1 MTQEL
6 WFAVWQ
12 SLVMGF
18 AFLVPFAFCRVAD
31 IAFGAV
37 LASKLDNL
45 VFDYKKLLKGILYT
59 IVTLIGLACLIA
71 GITMIPELLQY
82 YNVTVVDAT
91 ALKDIIDVIMI
102 ISTIVVSAYTYGK
115 DAYTKFKTLLQKGEV
130 STVITTSTSDV
141 GDAE

>member
-6 WFAVWQ
+6 WITVWQ
-12 SLVMGF
+12 SLIMGF
-18 AFLVPFAFCRVAD
+18 AFLVPFAFCRIAD

-37 LASKLDNL
+37 LASKFDSL

-71 GITMIPELLQY
+71 GVTMIPELLKY
-82 YNVTVVDAT
+82 YNVTIVDAT
-91 ALKDIIDVIMI
+91 ALKDIIDVVMI

-115 DAYTKFKTLLQKGEV
+115 DAFAKFKMLLQKSEPV
-130 STVITTSTSDV
+130 TTSNTSADEV